1 MWIVPVSS
9 TSPAQPGGTSRVD
22 SGSST
27 TAGPSIAVPGAGVP
41 RSTASS
47 ISSPSRVAVRAAA
60 LQLVLAVAGLVERDL
75 GPGNVAD
82 TRRVT
87 SSSSCSASR

>member
-9 TSPAQPGGTSRVD
+9 TSPLQPGGTSTVD

-27 TAGPSIAVPGAGVP
+27 TAGPSSFVPGAGIP
-41 RSTASS
+41 REHLELDLLAVERRLAPVALEVVRRRSPPASS
-47 ISSPSRVAVRAAA
+47 TSTPAAVAV
-60 LQLVLAVAGLVERDL
+60 
-75 GPGNVAD
+75 
-82 TRRVT
+82 TRIVT